1 MLRRAERAG
10 PEVIDEVISEVDAL
24 AARLLVLPRDE
35 WWRALTEPQF
45 REPGLVVRLIAL
57 ADDASSSDRKMAVA
71 LVAAAT
77 RLVEALARERDDV
90 AELRFSTWKFA
101 SALLREAGKYDL
113 TETALAMAESAARAV
128 SDTEV
133 AEASVH
139 FSRALLYAEP
149 DVWKLDEARKL
160 LDRSEEVFA
169 RRDAARKH
177 AVRIARA
184 FLLYRSGDLD
194 AARSAFQE
202 ILDATAV
209 TDRQSYVN
217 ALTNLM
223 FARIDLGEHDEEVE
237 EAVELL
243 VTEYTLL
250 GQVVH
255 VARAR
260 WLMGKVQRLRGN
272 LDESAHLLRSA
283 MRDIGN
289 RDSAIRVGLDLLE
302 TLLLAEHYSEAL
314 PLSRD
319 LAVEAVALDR
329 SQPSRSRSLTAAVFA
344 YAREAAQR
352 GVLTADLV
360 SELARHVDRINRQR
374 VLDFV
379 PPMPLADM

>member
-1 MLRRAERAG
+1 MRR
-10 PEVIDEVISEVDAL
+10 
-24 AARLLVLPRDE
+24 LV
-35 WWRALTEPQF
+35 
-45 REPGLVVRLIAL
+45 AL

-77 RLVEALARERDDV
+77 RLVETLAREGDDV
-90 AELRFSTWKFA
+90 AELRFGTWKFA

-113 TETALAMAESAARAV
+113 TETALTIAASAARAV
-128 SDTEV
+128 SDTEL

-149 DVWKLDEARKL
+149 DVWKPDEARKL

-169 RRDAARKH
+169 RRDAARQH
-177 AVRIARA
+177 SVRIARA

-194 AARSAFQE
+194 AARTAFKE
-202 ILDATAV
+202 ILDATAA
-209 TDRQSYVN
+209 TDRQNYVN

-223 FARIDLGEHDEEVE
+223 FARIDLGDHDDDVQR
-237 EAVELL
+237 AVELL
-243 VTEYTLL
+243 VTEYAVL

-272 LDESAHLLRSA
+272 LDESADLLRSA

-302 TLLLAEHYSEAL
+302 TLLLAGRNTEAL
-314 PLSRD
+314 PLSRE
-319 LAVEAVALDR
+319 LAAEAVALDR
-329 SQPSRSRSLTAAVFA
+329 SEPSRSRSLTAAVFS

-360 SELARHVDRINRQR
+360 SELARYVDRIHCQR
-374 VLDFV
+374 VLDFI